1 MSIKCVVMGVCGC
14 GKTTVGMALAAEL
27 HARFID
33 GDDLHPRA
41 NVIKMRSGHPLDDT
55 DRIPWL
61 TRISDVFFSLANRSE
76 SGIVACSALKKQY
89 RDIIREGNVGLVF
102 VHLYGSRELILER
115 MKKRKGHYM
124 KEDMVN
130 SQFECLEFPG
140 ADENDVVNVD
150 IDAPLE
156 EVIRRSL
163 AAVKEKCHAE

>member
-14 GKTTVGMALAAEL
+14 GKTTVGMALATEL

-89 RDIIREGNVGLVF
+89 RDLIRTGNTGLIF
-102 VHLYGSRELILER
+102 VHLYGSRELILKR
-115 MKKRKGHYM
+115 MQQRRGHYM
-124 KEDMVN
+124 KEEMVN

-140 ADENDVVNVD
+140 PEEGDVINID
-150 IDAPLE
+150 INAPLH
-156 EVIRRSL
+156 EVIRRCL
-163 AAVKEKCHAE
+163 AGIRELSHAE